1 MHDTVPPTAVPAASE
16 PRRSFRLS
24 KRARL
29 LVVGATILVL
39 VVAGVVGVG
48 YYKVSGIGAEY
59 QSARGHLTADLAAA
73 DQAGLSAAELAPFKT
88 QLADL
93 DRSRPLL
100 PTGLRVAFDQKD
112 IGALN
117 RIDADLKVK
126 QQEVLTS
133 ARDMAI
139 AEVAGAE
146 AAAAHDVA
154 IGVPDSDLATLQQK
168 LAEIK
173 SAQAAATSVK
183 SWRSVGGDAAMV
195 RSSLVDAGTRQ
206 TTENTAIQAA
216 ASALLR
222 DKAGNAGEIQKVGA
236 ASLSSGRNDA
246 SLASYEAKPGRFP
259 KLDELMAPYNRME
272 FYQSKLGSPDVNQVA
287 TAAAAVQRYSGQV
300 HEKLMANLGPKHI
313 VYNWTE
319 QHMYAYENGNLV
331 REHLGTSGVR
341 GVTAYGT
348 DFGPMKVEWKSHP
361 WKMHSPWPRGSQYW
375 YPDTN
380 VQWAVFFTTSGE
392 SLHDAYWQP
401 DSTLGP
407 NSQYSAWTRS
417 HGCIHIPISDAEWVF
432 NWSDV
437 GMPVTVYPGDGTP
450 VADQLK
456 LMTTDDQGHPLNPA
470 G

>member
-1 MHDTVPPTAVPAASE
+1 MS
-16 PRRSFRLS
+16 RRA
-24 KRARL
+24 KIL
-29 LVVGATILVL
+29 LVTATVL
-39 VVAGVVGVG
+39 AVVVVGVLGAG
-48 YYKVSGIGAEY
+48 YYQVSGIGSQY
-59 QSARGHLTADLAAA
+59 QSTRGHLVADLAAA
-73 DQAGLSAAELAPFKT
+73 EKDGLTPAEVAPFKA

-100 PTGLRVAFDQKD
+100 PTGLRLAFDQSD
-112 IGALN
+112 VGALN
-117 RIDADLKVK
+117 RVDSDLQVR

-133 ARDMAI
+133 VKDTAN
-139 AEVAGAE
+139 AEVAGA
-146 AAAAHDVA
+146 AAAATHNVE
-154 IGVPDSDLATLQQK
+154 IGVPDSDLAPLQQK
-168 LAEIK
+168 LTDVRT
-173 SAQAAATSVK
+173 AQAGARSVK
-183 SWRSVGGDAAMV
+183 DWRDLATRAADV
-195 RSSLVDAGTRQ
+195 RTGLVDAGTRQ
-206 TTENTAIQAA
+206 AGENSAIQAGA
-216 ASALLR
+216 AALIK

-236 ASLSSGRNDA
+236 AALATGRNDA

-259 KLDELMAPYNRME
+259 NIDALMSLYNRME
-272 FYQSKLGSPDVNQVA
+272 FYQARLGSPDVNQVA

-331 REHLGTSGVR
+331 REHIGTSGVR

-375 YPDTN
+375 YPDTT

-417 HGCIHIPISDAEWVF
+417 HGCIHIPYSDAEWVF

-456 LMTTDDQGHPLNPA
+456 LMTTDDQGKPLNPA